1 MKTYINIIAL
11 IGLTAGTVFAQDSDK
26 LKKDVTYSTH
36 NYKHANKAATARQ
49 WEQKKSVTVTAPALN
64 QNQVA
69 NYKQPVPG
77 AAPVGGV
84 SVNHTPQVTLAERN
98 YKIQRGNSNPQ
109 TAQPTGDAVAQTEK
123 EN

>member
-1 MKTYINIIAL
+1 MKTYIKFFAL
-11 IGLTAGTVFAQDSDK
+11 IGLTAGTVVAQDTDK
-26 LKKDVTYSTH
+26 LRKDVTYSTH

-49 WEQKKSVTVTAPALN
+49 WEQKKSVSVTAPALN

-69 NYKQPVPG
+69 NYKQQVPN
-77 AAPVGGV
+77 AAPAGGV

-109 TAQPTGDAVAQTEK
+109 TTQPAGDAVAQTEK